1 MIAALEAGAPIQ
13 RTQRSS
19 LTFRRADSAHATP
32 NASRCAKCGIISMA
46 SRLQIRIGMKKST
59 HKLSLRAQTIRLL
72 NNNTLGLVAGGNAQP
87 AEAGFI
93 MRDSVIVQ
101 TGFIM
106 QDTVIVPTGR
116 R

>member
-1 MIAALEAGAPIQ
+1 MRRDLDGAAVAV
-13 RTQRSS
+13 RV
-19 LTFRRADSAHATP
+19 D
-32 NASRCAKCGIISMA
+32 
-46 SRLQIRIGMKKST
+46 MKKST

-72 NNNTLGLVAGGNAQP
+72 SNNALGRAAGGSPHPAQD
-87 AEAGFI
+87 GFI
-93 MRDSVIVQ
+93 MQDSVIVQ